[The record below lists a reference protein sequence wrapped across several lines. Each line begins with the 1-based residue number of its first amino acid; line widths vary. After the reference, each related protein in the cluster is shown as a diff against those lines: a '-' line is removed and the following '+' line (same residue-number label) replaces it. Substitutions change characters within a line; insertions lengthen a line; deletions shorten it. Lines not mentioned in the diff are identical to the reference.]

1 LEKGIQADMLLCRSI
16 INIPEPERKKIIP
29 KLALFC
35 NVDPSCIILSSDVN
49 NVYKLPLEYYEQGV
63 DARVLEHFGMDYD
76 EPDMSAWHDIAK
88 RIDEAVEK
96 VSIAIVVKYSDAADA
111 YKCLND
117 AVLHAGWF
125 EKLTVDI
132 RWIDAELL
140 ETDTPI
146 NNFFVGVSGII
157 VPGGFD
163 ERGTAG
169 MIKAIEYARTQSIP
183 YFGICFGLQ
192 LAVIEFARNVAGI
205 KDANTTEFEHD
216 CTPVICLMTEWWSK
230 GETKHRTRNSNK
242 GGTQRLGSYPCK
254 IVPNTLASKIYGVE
268 TVYERHRHRY
278 EMNAE
283 FEELYG
289 KYGLRIS
296 GRSPDSTLPEIIELT
311 NHPFFF
317 GVQFHPEF
325 KSNPFQPHPI
335 FSHFVRAAKEVFK

>member
-1 LEKGIQADMLLCRSI
+1 M
-16 INIPEPERKKIIP
+16 INIPVPECKKIIP

-35 NVDPSCIILSSDVN
+35 NVDPLCIILSSDVN
-49 NVYKLPLEYYEQGV
+49 NVYKLPLEYHEQGV
-63 DARVLEHFGMDYD
+63 DARVLEHFNINYSK
-76 EPDMSAWHDIAK
+76 PDMSAWQAIAK

-96 VSIAIVVKYSDAADA
+96 VTIAIVVKYSDAADA

-125 EKLTVDI
+125 EKLDVNI
-132 RWIDAELL
+132 NWLDAEQL

-146 NNFFVGVSGII
+146 DTFFNGVSGII

-169 MIKAIEYARTQSIP
+169 MIKAINYARTQKIP

-205 KDANTTEFEHD
+205 KDANTTEFEHE
-216 CTPVICLMTEWWSK
+216 CTPVICLMTEWQSK
-230 GETKHRTRNSNK
+230 GETKRRTRDSDK

-254 IVPNTLASKIYGVE
+254 IVPNTLASKIYNAE
-268 TVYERHRHRY
+268 IVYERHRHRY
-278 EMNAE
+278 EMNAA
-283 FEELYG
+283 FEELYN
-289 KYGLRIS
+289 KHGLKIS
-296 GRSPDSTLPEIIELT
+296 GCSPDSTLPEIVELT
-311 NHPFFF
+311 DHPFFF

-325 KSNPFQPHPI
+325 KSNPFCPHPI
-335 FSHFVRAAKEVFK
+335 FSHFVRAAKNNSNRCYLI